1 MMAPGYSAMAI
12 MLGPMNGFQSA
23 LDPVGPQASREAR
36 LWWFIFWICLV
47 VFVLVWAVLSHA
59 IAKRRGDG
67 QPAPPNLHT
76 EEVDRKATKIVTAAT
91 AVTVLTLFAVLVAS
105 VVGAKNSTQ
114 SLVSPSPVSIQVVG
128 HQWWW
133 EIRYQDANAS
143 QTLITANEI
152 HVPVGIPIVMNTASR
167 DVIHSFWPPNIS
179 GKRDLIPGYTNA
191 FWFQVDK
198 PGTYRGQC
206 AEYCGL
212 EHAKMAFLVVAESPQ
227 EFAKWKQAQI
237 QAAPDPN
244 DPVKQRGRDVFLQ
257 NTCVMCHTIRGTIAG
272 SRVGPDLTHVAGRM
286 SLAAGTLPNSRG
298 NLAAW
303 IADSQHIK
311 PGNRMPP
318 NPLPADDLQ
327 SLLTYLESL
336 Q

>member
-1 MMAPGYSAMAI
+1 
-12 MLGPMNGFQSA
+12 
-23 LDPVGPQASREAR
+23 
-36 LWWFIFWICLV
+36 
-47 VFVLVWAVLSHA
+47 
-59 IAKRRGDG
+59 
-67 QPAPPNLHT
+67 
-76 EEVDRKATKIVTAAT
+76 
-91 AVTVLTLFAVLVAS
+91 
-105 VVGAKNSTQ
+105 
-114 SLVSPSPVSIQVVG
+114 VSIQVIG

-133 EIRYQDANAS
+133 EIRYKNSDPS
-143 QTLITANEI
+143 QTFVTANEI
-152 HVPVGIPIVMNTASR
+152 HIPTGVPIVMNTASR

-179 GKRDLIPGYTNA
+179 GKRDLIPGYTSA
-191 FWFQVDK
+191 FWFQVDRA
-198 PGTYRGQC
+198 GTYRGQC
-206 AEYCGL
+206 AEFCGL
-212 EHAKMAFLVVAESPQ
+212 QHAKMAFFVVAETPQ
-227 EFAKWKQAQI
+227 EFEHWKQAQI

-244 DPVKQRGRDVFLQ
+244 DPVKKRGQDVFLQ

-318 NPLPADDLQ
+318 NPLPSEDLQ